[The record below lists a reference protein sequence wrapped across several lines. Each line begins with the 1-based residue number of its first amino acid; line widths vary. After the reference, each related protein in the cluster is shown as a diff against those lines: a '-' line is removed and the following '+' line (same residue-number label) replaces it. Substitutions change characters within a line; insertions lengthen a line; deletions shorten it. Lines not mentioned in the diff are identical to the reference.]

1 MAPLWYNIGIMKNK
15 VEQYTGYYPV
25 LGRIGTLPMLYL
37 PAYEDYLDV
46 GSCMIAGVDPEDAF
60 DFCDAYIAEAKW
72 RDGSNLTDAQLE
84 TIMEL
89 ESVQQLVL
97 ELAGNCLG
105 Y

>member
-1 MAPLWYNIGIMKNK
+1 MAPRLYNIYIMKNK

-37 PAYEDYLDV
+37 AAYKDYLDV
-46 GSCMIAGVDPEDAF
+46 GSIGIAGVDPEDAF
-60 DFCDAYIAEAKW
+60 DFCDAYISEAKW
-72 RDGSNLTDAQLE
+72 RDGSDLTDAQLE

-89 ESVQQLVL
+89 ESVQQLVM
-97 ELAGNCLG
+97 ELAGKSLG

>member
-1 MAPLWYNIGIMKNK
+1 MAPPWYNVYIMKNK
-15 VEQYTGYYPV
+15 VEQYTGYYPA

-37 PAYEDYLDV
+37 AAYENYLDV
-46 GSCMIAGVDPEDAF
+46 GSIGIAGVDPEDAF
-60 DFCDAYIAEAKW
+60 DFCDAYISEAKW
-72 RDGSNLTDAQLE
+72 RDGSDLTNAQLE

-97 ELAGNCLG
+97 ELAGKSLG